1 MANKDKPGRI
11 WLRRLAWGAG
21 VLSVLVYAVE
31 GGEYGTSDLWT
42 QRDERLQLESDLE
55 VLRDTVAVLKRTL
68 EQVRTDD
75 ATLERI
81 AREEH
86 GLVMGEKELLYRVR
100 RVDGV
105 DSARQVTNIPRLPR
119 GGAAW

>member
-1 MANKDKPGRI
+1 MANKEKPGRI

-21 VLSVLVYAVE
+21 VLLLIVYAVE
-31 GGEYGTSDLWT
+31 GGEYGSSDLWT
-42 QRDERLQLESDLE
+42 QREERLQLESDLE
-55 VLRDTVAVLKRTL
+55 ALRDTVAVLKRTL

-86 GLVMGEKELLYRVR
+86 GLVKGEKELLYRVR
-100 RVDGV
+100 RVEPEATPR
-105 DSARQVTNIPRLPR
+105 DSGR
-119 GGAAW
+119 

>member
-21 VLSVLVYAVE
+21 VLAVLVYAVE

-42 QRDERLQLESDLE
+42 QREERLQLESDLE

-86 GLVMGEKELLYRVR
+86 GLVKGEKELLYRVR
-100 RVDGV
+100 RVEAGTALN
-105 DSARQVTNIPRLPR
+105 DSAR
-119 GGAAW
+119 

>member
-21 VLSVLVYAVE
+21 ALAVLVYAVE

-42 QRDERLQLESDLE
+42 QREERLRLESDLE

-105 DSARQVTNIPRLPR
+105 DSAR
-119 GGAAW
+119 